1 MKPSKREIQV
11 ILLIA
16 KGLNE
21 TEIGKVL
28 RISKR
33 TVATHKIRLFKKLEA
48 KNQMQIVIF
57 ALKKGYVKLR
67 EL

>member
-1 MKPSKREIQV
+1 MKPSQREIEV
-11 ILLIA
+11 IKHIA

-21 TEIGKVL
+21 TEIGKAL
-28 RISKR
+28 GISKR
-33 TVATHKIRLFKKLEA
+33 TVATHKINLFEKLEA

-57 ALKKGYVKLR
+57 ALKKGFVKVS